1 MRNKKQ
7 KGIHR
12 QLPFNELAKKLQTSF
27 PDQNLV
33 LCPYLGPSSCYKA
46 ITHRYSLWR
55 SVLLKKRECGC
66 WRTINVLHQY
76 NLGLHCCY
84 GQQYKEKKLLLDPEI
99 IFLGHVSI
107 PEPVLDKERAA
118 LFRCRSCLSVLLGD
132 RLGQVIFI

>member
-12 QLPFNELAKKLQTSF
+12 QLPFNELAKKLQTSV

-84 GQQYKEKKLLLDPEI
+84 GQQYKEKGVIRFGFFRGLLPWLVDSHLFAVSSHDLFCVHFWCLLLCPN
-99 IFLGHVSI
+99 FLF
-107 PEPVLDKERAA
+107 L
-118 LFRCRSCLSVLLGD
+118 
-132 RLGQVIFI
+132 